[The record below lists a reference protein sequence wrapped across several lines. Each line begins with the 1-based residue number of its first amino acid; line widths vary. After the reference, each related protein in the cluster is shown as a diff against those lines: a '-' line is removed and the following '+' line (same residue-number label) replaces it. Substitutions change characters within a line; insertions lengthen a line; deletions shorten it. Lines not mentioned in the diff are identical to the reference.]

1 MDENVSSKTQRLE
14 AEVSLAKAGNKNALE
29 TVVRAVQQ
37 DVYGIAL
44 RFLWHPQDAEDATQE
59 ILIKV
64 ITNLGGFRGESSFK
78 TWVYRVASN
87 TLLTLKK
94 KRMERQAMTFDKFA
108 DDLSQG
114 LSSNSIHIEC
124 DLDEKLLLEEVKIGC
139 TLAMLMCLDRKHRL
153 AYILGEII
161 ELDHCEAAMVLEIT
175 QAAFRKQLSR
185 ARQRIISFMS
195 SQCGLVNSTNT
206 CRCRKRVD
214 TAVNLGRF
222 DPHNLLFALS
232 LEKAKRFPPV
242 LEKIRQLE
250 DTRRAAALYRSHPT
264 PVPSQDF
271 IPWLRKV
278 INETKTSDSEFRT

>member
-1 MDENVSSKTQRLE
+1 MVNNSTLEVQGLE
-14 AEVSLAKAGNKNALE
+14 AKISLAKAGNQQALE
-29 TVVRAVQQ
+29 AVVCAIQK

-94 KRMERQAMTFDKFA
+94 KRAEKKAMTFDEFSE
-108 DDLSQG
+108 DISQG
-114 LSSNSIHIEC
+114 VSSDPIRIEC

-153 AYILGEII
+153 AYILGEIV
-161 ELDHCEAAMVLEIT
+161 ELDHHEASIVLGVA
-175 QAAFRKQLSR
+175 QATFRKQLSR
-185 ARQRIISFMS
+185 ARQRILSVMTS
-195 SQCGLVNSTNT
+195 KCGLVNANNI

-214 TAVNLGRF
+214 TAVSLGRI
-222 DPHNLLFALS
+222 DTENLLFAHSLS
-232 LEKAKRFPPV
+232 KAKNFPFI
-242 LEKIRQLE
+242 LDKIRHFE
-250 DTRRAAALYRSHPT
+250 DTRRIVALYRSHSMPI
-264 PVPSQDF
+264 PSEEF
-271 IPWLRKV
+271 IFWLRKV
-278 INETKTSDSEFRT
+278 IKELKYLA